1 MKQLAGCGLGQCP
14 GVFEAPDNGFY
25 VVGRIPIGVDPEITK
40 RMSEVEQVV
49 WIPREVG
56 LEFAR
61 SVLASELEKEFDRGY
76 SQASGWTEDRF

>member
-1 MKQLAGCGLGQCP
+1 MKQLAGCGLVEECP
-14 GVFEAPDNGFY
+14 GVYEAPDSGFY

-49 WIPREVG
+49 WIPRDVA

-61 SVLASELEKEFDRGY
+61 AVLADQFAAIAGVPAL
-76 SQASGWTEDRF
+76 